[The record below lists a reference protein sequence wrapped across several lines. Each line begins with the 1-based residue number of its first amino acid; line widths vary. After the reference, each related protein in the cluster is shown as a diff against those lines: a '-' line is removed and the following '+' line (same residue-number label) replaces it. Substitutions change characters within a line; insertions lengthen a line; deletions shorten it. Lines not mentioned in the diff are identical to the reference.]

1 MSRRLLTHACLT
13 VINPP
18 ELCSFTI
25 TNVHD
30 LQATLTINDAQTGE
44 LTSMTF
50 ERAILTAVQPE
61 TTERLF
67 VSIEPMKTT
76 TTEGRYL
83 LVTTCAHLEA
93 A

>member
-1 MSRRLLTHACLT
+1 MHHLYTS
-13 VINPP
+13 

-50 ERAILTAVQPE
+50 EHDILTAVQPE
-61 TTERLF
+61 TTEHLF

-76 TTEGRYL
+76 TTEGCYL
-83 LVTTCAHLEA
+83 LPPFDNLCPSRGRLEVY
-93 A
+93 